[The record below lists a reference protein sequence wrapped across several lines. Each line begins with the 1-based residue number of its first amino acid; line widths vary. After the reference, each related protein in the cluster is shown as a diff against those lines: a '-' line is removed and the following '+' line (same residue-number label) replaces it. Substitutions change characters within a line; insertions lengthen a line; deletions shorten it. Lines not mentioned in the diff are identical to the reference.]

1 MEFKVFHLWH
11 LQLPNNAM
19 NAAFLLLSSVMARTD
34 SPVVVMGTV
43 VLSAAVGV
51 VEEAGVVVSACK
63 HTLLRSEVF
72 A

>member
-1 MEFKVFHLWH
+1 
-11 LQLPNNAM
+11 M

-43 VLSAAVGV
+43 VLSAAAVGV
-51 VEEAGVVVSACK
+51 VEEAGVVVSARK
-63 HTLLRSEVF
+63 HTLIRSEVF